1 RQEGEAEK
9 ARGTQLEREAAALE
23 RERDLA
29 RRKAR
34 EAESTL
40 AKLRDAGVNVARLS
54 GERPMPNVRAT
65 VVQVDNRAVPPTLL
79 IDAGQVQGLEP
90 GDELDLIRDGRR
102 VGRIEVDELQPR
114 LARCRLVS
122 GQRGLSVQVGDEV
135 KTSIRE

>member
-1 RQEGEAEK
+1 MER
-9 ARGTQLEREAAALE
+9 ARGARLERDAAELE

-34 EAESTL
+34 EAEATL

-54 GERPMPNVRAT
+54 GERPMPRIRAT

-79 IDAGQVQGLEP
+79 IDAGLVQGLEA
-90 GDELDLIRDGRR
+90 GDELDLIREGRP
-102 VGRIEVDELQPR
+102 VGRVEVDEVQSR

-122 GQRGLSVQVGDEV
+122 GQRGLSVQTGDEV
-135 KTSIRE
+135 RTSIRE